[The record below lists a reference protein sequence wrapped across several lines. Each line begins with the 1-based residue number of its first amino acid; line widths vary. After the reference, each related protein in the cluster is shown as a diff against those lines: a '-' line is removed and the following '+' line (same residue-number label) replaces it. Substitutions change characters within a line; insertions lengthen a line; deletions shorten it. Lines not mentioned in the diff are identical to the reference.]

1 MNGTNRLDLTIGH
14 GAELLLTTGNGFAKT
29 TTHGARN
36 VLIEEKS
43 TFTFIEKSHQRIPM
57 WNIFGNLIVKEGAN
71 VSILN
76 TFMTT
81 PTDNYNIYFK
91 GNNQK
96 IIIDNPKYIKIYTK
110 KANIWYTN
118 NPVEYTFKIS
128 RINMWSEAKDY
139 TSACDL
145 EDIPP
150 LYWYKD
156 NYPLEIKGIFDKDT
170 TTITSHNLTETGLFE
185 FNLDDAPI
193 DGTNYII
200 TTCLNGLYTKREI
213 TTPFDGE
220 LTLLEVT
227 ENIPFNTIPGEDKPL
242 TLYKKDK
249 TVITVVDSRT
259 TKTNWKLYIYFVN
272 PMIEMNGKVL
282 VDSLFFK
289 KFNNEIEKL
298 TTSKKLIYEST
309 STSGSVEVSK
319 VTFSTDKGL
328 RLSPSK
334 SLLKDEDYS
343 TMVIWSIEE

>member
-1 MNGTNRLDLTIGH
+1 
-14 GAELLLTTGNGFAKT
+14 
-29 TTHGARN
+29 
-36 VLIEEKS
+36 
-43 TFTFIEKSHQRIPM
+43 
-57 WNIFGNLIVKEGAN
+57 
-71 VSILN
+71 
-76 TFMTT
+76 
-81 PTDNYNIYFK
+81 
-91 GNNQK
+91 
-96 IIIDNPKYIKIYTK
+96 
-110 KANIWYTN
+110 
-118 NPVEYTFKIS
+118 
-128 RINMWSEAKDY
+128 MWSEAKDY

-156 NYPLEIKGIFDKDT
+156 NYPLEIKGIFNKDT
-170 TTITSHNLTETGLFE
+170 TTITSHNLTETELTKLPDINKFTFQSKKILTIGMIRTNIQPINSNINVLSGYTIKDTNIRLEYDGKKLEVPTDETGLFE